1 MRTRKLTCPLP
12 LRRIQ
17 LQTDYF
23 EKSVKKSVPRWLNR
37 LQQWDENNSRTTEYN
52 NGLSVNT
59 LDDDKIE
66 PVTERQDAKIL
77 KLENI

>member
-66 PVTERQDAKIL
+66 PVTERKDAKIL
-77 KLENI
+77 KIENI

>member
-59 LDDDKIE
+59 LDDDKID